1 MDNAGHHGQ
10 YYNNNFN
17 NINYGGHHR
26 NLREKLFDRTSR
38 FLQWEDQGRE
48 NLQLQE
54 AQNFRHYQHPQSF
67 QQGHFSQP
75 EIHNSQFQ
83 MFHQQHQT
91 QEVQDSL
98 MHKNQYP
105 QEQHESNFYHQ
116 QQNMQTPNGYAQ
128 PYRNQNM
135 GKIHRDDHF
144 VREDRMDAFNI
155 VAIGHLVLSSLL
167 GIIIGDL
174 AELEALR
181 LVGAR
186 RVLMID
192 TIKPFMASFLGMFF
206 LGERL
211 TIFAFLG
218 MVLTAF
224 GVYIVLMVSLEQF
237 QITTTKKKKENK
249 LTNNGE
255 TVWGRVH
262 SSNNINNSETGVQTG
277 LMGLATIRGSLSRHD
292 LLSDYE
298 ELILDTNDVDY
309 SDEDEESDDGGMRL
323 MESFSSDDEEE
334 GGNSSSISS
343 NSSWGYHNKDD
354 DNSDSSEEPFFIQEK
369 PSPPTSPKVDTG
381 TKRRKNEGNSSMPQD
396 QKHEVENGTGNNTT
410 TTEDS
415 SPSKNDPLQLS
426 TRSSR
431 IRRFGLASSSAG
443 SMSSF
448 LSVESECGKIISIMT
463 CF

>member
-1 MDNAGHHGQ
+1 MDNVGHHGQ

-17 NINYGGHHR
+17 NINYGHHR

-48 NLQLQE
+48 NFQQQE
-54 AQNFRHYQHPQSF
+54 AQNFRHYPHPQMF

-83 MFHQQHQT
+83 MFHQQHQM

-98 MHKNQYP
+98 LHKNQYP

-186 RVLMID
+186 RVLLID

-249 LTNNGE
+249 LTNDGE

-277 LMGLATIRGSLSRHD
+277 LMGLATVRASLSRHD

-334 GGNSSSISS
+334 EGNSSISS

-396 QKHEVENGTGNNTT
+396 QKHEVENGTGNNTV

-431 IRRFGLASSSAG
+431 LRRVGLASSSAG

-463 CF
+463 FF